1 MHMRHTVIT
10 LLTLTALATPGASAH
25 AQPLPDRIRT
35 VVRDRVETLRTV
47 SYQQGREEQID
58 RQTKTVRIGT
68 DGELTLSNITG
79 DIVVTRANGGEAT
92 IEIVK
97 TARARTVED
106 ARELLGL
113 VTVSVTERSGRADVK
128 TVYPRRDEMQ
138 RNNRRN
144 VNVSVAYTV
153 SAPEGTRLTI
163 GSVSGSIKVSDIKGD
178 LSANS
183 ISGGVSIANAG
194 RIAAAKSVSGD
205 VEILDTKTDGAVDV
219 QSISGSVL
227 LRKVIARS
235 LDVGSISGSVV
246 VQDVQ
251 CDRVEAHSISGN
263 VEFGGTLAKGGRYE
277 LNSHSGDVRI
287 ALGGETGFEVE
298 ANSFSGSVRS
308 DLALTLQGE
317 RGRDRAGRRALRGV
331 FGDGSAVLNVTT
343 FSGSVVITKR

>member
-1 MHMRHTVIT
+1 MRHIVIT
-10 LLTLTALATPGASAH
+10 LLVLAALAVPGSPAH
-25 AQPLPDRIRT
+25 AQPLPDRIRAA
-35 VVRDRVETLRTV
+35 VRDRVETLRTV

-58 RQTKTVRIGT
+58 RQTKTVKIGAG
-68 DGELTLSNITG
+68 GELTLANIAG
-79 DIVVTRANGGEAT
+79 DIVVTRANGAEAT

-128 TVYPRRDEMQ
+128 TVYPHDDEMR

-153 SAPEGTRLTI
+153 SAPAGTRLTI

-183 ISGGVSIANAG
+183 ISGGVRIANAG
-194 RIAAAKSVSGD
+194 RIAAAKSISGS
-205 VEILDTKTDGAVDV
+205 VEILDTETDGAVDV
-219 QSISGSVL
+219 QSISGGVV
-227 LRKVIARS
+227 LRKVTARRV
-235 LDVGSISGSVV
+235 DVGSISGSVT

-251 CDRVEAHSISGN
+251 CDRIEAHSISGN

-287 ALGGETGFEVE
+287 ALSGGTGFEVE

-308 DLALTLQGE
+308 DLALTLQGD
-317 RGRDRAGRRALRGV
+317 RGRDGSGRRAVRGV

-343 FSGSVVITKR
+343 FSGNVVITRR